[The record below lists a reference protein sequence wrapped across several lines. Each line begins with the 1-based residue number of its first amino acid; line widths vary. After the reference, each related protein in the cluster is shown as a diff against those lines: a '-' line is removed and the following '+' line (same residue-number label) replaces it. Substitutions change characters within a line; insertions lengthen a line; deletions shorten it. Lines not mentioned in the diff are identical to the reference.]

1 MKTLLISLLIFLP
14 ILAFGQNCTY
24 VDSVYS
30 TCKAKE
36 MGRRDIRF
44 GIKQIAEDELSNKY
58 CLSESG
64 DDVDIEIY
72 YFGTP
77 KTTIR
82 VLGVEKTDMK
92 TQVGIRMTY
101 KGQVYEGIGESEV
114 EVRAVMIEL
123 VEGSIPF
130 NQTVVSSSIKKAAFY
145 SGFFILL
152 FYNFSC
158 YGFSVLNKSYKIKSL
173 SVWRKIYFFFLCF
186 GSSRINQIT

>member
-1 MKTLLISLLIFLP
+1 MKTLLISLLILLP
-14 ILAFGQNCTY
+14 IWSFSQTCVV

-36 MGRRDIRF
+36 MSRRDIRF
-44 GIKQIAEDELSNKY
+44 GIKQITEDELSNKY

-64 DDVDIEIY
+64 DDVDVEIY

-82 VLGVEKTDMK
+82 VLGVEKTDIK
-92 TQVGIRMTY
+92 TQVGIKVHY

-123 VEGSIPF
+123 VEGSLPF
-130 NQTVVSSSIKKAAFY
+130 NQTVVSSAIKKGIIECI
-145 SGFFILL
+145 S
-152 FYNFSC
+152 
-158 YGFSVLNKSYKIKSL
+158 KMP
-173 SVWRKIYFFFLCF
+173 
-186 GSSRINQIT
+186 

>member
-1 MKTLLISLLIFLP
+1 MKTLLMSLLILLP
-14 ILAFGQNCTY
+14 IWSFSQTCVV

-36 MGRRDIRF
+36 MSRRDIRF
-44 GIKQIAEDELSNKY
+44 GIKQITEDELSNKY

-64 DDVDIEIY
+64 DDVDVEIY

-82 VLGVEKTDMK
+82 VLGVEKTDIK
-92 TQVGIRMTY
+92 TQVGIKVHY

-123 VEGSIPF
+123 VEGSLPF
-130 NQTVVSSSIKKAAFY
+130 NQTVVSSAIKKGIIECI
-145 SGFFILL
+145 S
-152 FYNFSC
+152 
-158 YGFSVLNKSYKIKSL
+158 KMP
-173 SVWRKIYFFFLCF
+173 
-186 GSSRINQIT
+186 

>member
-1 MKTLLISLLIFLP
+1 MKTLILSLIILFP
-14 ILAFGQNCTY
+14 ILCYTQNCVV

-58 CLSESG
+58 CLSDAG
-64 DDVDIEIY
+64 DDVDVEIY

-92 TQVGIRMTY
+92 TQVGIRMYY
-101 KGQVYEGIGESEV
+101 KGEKYEGIGESEV

-123 VEGSIPF
+123 VEGSLPF
-130 NQTVVSSSIKKAAFY
+130 NQTVVSSAIKKGIIECI
-145 SGFFILL
+145 S
-152 FYNFSC
+152 
-158 YGFSVLNKSYKIKSL
+158 KMP
-173 SVWRKIYFFFLCF
+173 
-186 GSSRINQIT
+186 

>member
-1 MKTLLISLLIFLP
+1 MIRFIQLVKQKKWVEEIS
-14 ILAFGQNCTY
+14 
-24 VDSVYS
+24 DSV
-30 TCKAKE
+30 
-36 MGRRDIRF
+36 
-44 GIKQIAEDELSNKY
+44 LNKY

-101 KGQVYEGIGESEV
+101 KGQIYEGIGESEV

-130 NQTVVSSSIKKAAFY
+130 SQTVVSSAIKKGIIECI
-145 SGFFILL
+145 S
-152 FYNFSC
+152 
-158 YGFSVLNKSYKIKSL
+158 KMP
-173 SVWRKIYFFFLCF
+173 
-186 GSSRINQIT
+186 

>member
-1 MKTLLISLLIFLP
+1 MKNFILSLLFLIP
-14 ILAFGQNCTY
+14 IMTFGQNCVY

-64 DDVDIEIY
+64 DDVDVEVY

-92 TQVGIRMTY
+92 TQVGIRITY
-101 KGQVYEGIGESEV
+101 KGIKYEGIGESEI

-123 VEGSIPF
+123 VEGSVPF
-130 NQTVVSSSIKKAAFY
+130 SQTVVSSAIKKGIIECI
-145 SGFFILL
+145 S
-152 FYNFSC
+152 
-158 YGFSVLNKSYKIKSL
+158 KMP
-173 SVWRKIYFFFLCF
+173 
-186 GSSRINQIT
+186 

>member
-14 ILAFGQNCTY
+14 ILTFGQNCAY

-36 MGRRDIRF
+36 MSRRDIRF
-44 GIKQIAEDELSNKY
+44 GIKQISEDELSNKY

-130 NQTVVSSSIKKAAFY
+130 NQTVVSSAIKKGIIECI
-145 SGFFILL
+145 S
-152 FYNFSC
+152 
-158 YGFSVLNKSYKIKSL
+158 KMP
-173 SVWRKIYFFFLCF
+173 
-186 GSSRINQIT
+186 